1 MQNAETVLD
10 VLRGRGRRGLPIEGI
25 YRQLFNPQLY
35 LRLSSR
41 FGGDS
46 AVGEGDLD
54 AGAAEVDHCDQR
66 VGGVESVCA
75 V

>member
-1 MQNAETVLD
+1 MLETPEEIAALD
-10 VLRGRGRRGLPIEGI
+10 SLLTASRARASAHLQGI
-25 YRQLFNPQLY
+25 VTPEKG
-35 LRLSSR
+35 LSSP

-46 AVGEGDLD
+46 SVRERDLD

-66 VGGVESVCA
+66 VGGVESVSA

>member
-1 MQNAETVLD
+1 MNDAAVDELGPVD
-10 VLRGRGRRGLPIEGI
+10 
-25 YRQLFNPQLY
+25 Y
-35 LRLSSR
+35 LVVEFPADKADFWLSSR

-46 AVGEGDLD
+46 SVGERDFD